1 MVAEESSMALEEA
14 AGIHDH
20 GVCARRGGVPA
31 ALAALEL
38 ARVDPSGVSW
48 RRAKSW

>member
-31 ALAALEL
+31 ALAALAL
-38 ARVDPSGVSW
+38 ACVGLSWVSL
-48 RRAKSW
+48 RGAESS